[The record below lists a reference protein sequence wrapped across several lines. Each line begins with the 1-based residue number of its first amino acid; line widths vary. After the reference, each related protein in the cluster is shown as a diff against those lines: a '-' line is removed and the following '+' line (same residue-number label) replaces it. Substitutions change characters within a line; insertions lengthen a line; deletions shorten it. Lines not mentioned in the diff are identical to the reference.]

1 MGGLKR
7 ALGATLMVAAA
18 FGCRVSRD
26 ADTAAVA
33 LPTSDDVVGTYFAAD
48 SGHNLG
54 KNWCYS
60 GALVLDSTKHFG
72 SVIKMCSDDGS
83 GPATESI
90 KGTYHFRTL
99 TAKVNGV
106 GRVRRLYV
114 ILEQDGSR
122 RKTHTLRYENGTLRF
137 DEPWWMGAGLR
148 ALEIPD
154 PVLKKVSA
162 STVADS
168 SVIASASSTP
178 TSVLAPTV
186 LKASPKK
193 GGAKNSAAK

>member
-1 MGGLKR
+1 MAGSTKV
-7 ALGATLMVAAA
+7 LGAALIAAAA

-26 ADTAAVA
+26 ADTAAA
-33 LPTSDDVVGTYFAAD
+33 AMPTGDDVVGTYFAAD

-72 SVIKMCSDDGS
+72 SVIKMCSDDGG
-83 GPATESI
+83 GPVTESI
-90 KGTYHFRTL
+90 KGTYHFRTR
-99 TAKVNGV
+99 TVKVNGSA
-106 GRVRRLYV
+106 RARQLYV
-114 ILEQDGSR
+114 ILDQEGSR

-154 PVLKKVSA
+154 PVLKKISG
-162 STVADS
+162 STAADS
-168 SVIASASSTP
+168 AIAAASSTP
-178 TSVLAPTV
+178 TAVLAPTV
-186 LKASPKK
+186 LRASPKK
-193 GGAKNSAAK
+193 PAANKRGAK